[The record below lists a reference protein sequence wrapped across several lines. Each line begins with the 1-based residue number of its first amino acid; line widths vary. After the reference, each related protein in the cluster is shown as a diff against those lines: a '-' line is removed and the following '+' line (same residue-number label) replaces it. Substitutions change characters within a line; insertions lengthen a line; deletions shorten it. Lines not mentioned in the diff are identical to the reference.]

1 MRMPSISV
9 LAVAATALLG
19 TTAANAGTISTG
31 PGGQIVTTETS
42 WETSTQQQG
51 DILRGVLTVASINNA
66 QAVSNP
72 VYTTGGGGQ
81 FLSGFFD
88 GFVLRDVQI
97 VGNTFQLSFTGG
109 YIKYYTS
116 ATNPFANLGIVNSAT
131 ATADNAIDIIDNG
144 TFWEGFTAQTINDLG
159 DTLIITG
166 FTQNGSL
173 NNVTSSGTSTVFL
186 DRMPGGQ
193 GGIAEDTLI
202 NPYLS
207 QIADASY
214 QGSANTGQCVAYFIA
229 AGSEFKI
236 CGSDNLST
244 AVIPEPITLSL
255 FGAGLFGA
263 AALRRRK
270 TQKA

>member
-19 TTAANAGTISTG
+19 TTAAYAGPISTG
-31 PGGQIVTTETS
+31 PGGPIVTTETS
-42 WETSTQQQG
+42 WENSTQQIGQILQG
-51 DILRGVLTVASINNA
+51 VFTVASINNPA
-66 QAVSNP
+66 AAVNP

-81 FLSGFFD
+81 FLSGYFG
-88 GFVLRDVQI
+88 GFVLRDVSI

-109 YIKYYTS
+109 FINYYSS
-116 ATNPFANLGIVNSAT
+116 ATNPFSNFSLVQGGSIA
-131 ATADNAIDIIDNG
+131 NAIDVVDNG
-144 TFWEGFTAQTINDLG
+144 AFWEGFTAQTINALG
-159 DTLIITG
+159 DTLVISG
-166 FTQNGSL
+166 LTQNGSL
-173 NNVTSSGTSTVFL
+173 NNVLASGTSVVYL
-186 DRMPGGQ
+186 DRIPGGQ
-193 GGIAEDTLI
+193 GGIAENTFI

-207 QIADASY
+207 QIADASF
-214 QGSANTGQCVAYFIA
+214 QGSANTQQCVQYSIPSTSPFQ
-229 AGSEFKI
+229 I
-236 CGSDNLST
+236 CGSNNLST